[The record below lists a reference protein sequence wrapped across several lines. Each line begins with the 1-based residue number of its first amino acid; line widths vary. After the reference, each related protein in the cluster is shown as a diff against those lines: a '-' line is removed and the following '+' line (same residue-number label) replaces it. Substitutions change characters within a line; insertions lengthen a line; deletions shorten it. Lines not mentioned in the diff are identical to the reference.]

1 MNEMPNDWFFDIKQ
15 CIEAIYGKEV
25 NIQKYVSI
33 HSLGLKSKEQYLTD
47 KFCVEEKNK
56 YFEEN
61 GWCGRFACGP
71 VYNGWGD
78 VYGSPLNPPFDEFE
92 NFVIENLFE
101 NEGRVYYGQFGSGS
115 HCRFLIMIPFDDYG
129 ELNWNKAKHICHT
142 YGVS

>member
-1 MNEMPNDWFFDIKQ
+1 MKEMPNDWFFNIKQ

-25 NIQKYVSI
+25 SINRYASI
-33 HSLGLKSKEQYLTD
+33 HSLGLKSKEQYLAD

-56 YFEEN
+56 YFEEKS
-61 GWCGRFACGP
+61 WCGRFACGP

-78 VYGSPLNPPFDEFE
+78 VYGSSLNPPFDEFE
-92 NFVIENLFE
+92 DFVIKNLFE

-115 HCRFLIMIPFDDYG
+115 HCRFLIMVPFDSYG
-129 ELNWNKAKHICHT
+129 ELNWNKAKHICRE